1 MPAAL
6 QIHAYAEDTANM
18 TTAAAALSP
27 RYGSLFPPTVIM
39 AGDADKIVSYRQ
51 AQRLHG
57 EVAGSHLD
65 IWPGASHMIHHLD
78 PGRFV
83 AASMNKSDALA
94 FCRIINQKE
103 LRHGSKHAQLL

>member
-1 MPAAL
+1 
-6 QIHAYAEDTANM
+6 M

-27 RYGSLFPPTVIM
+27 RYGTLFPPTVIM

-51 AQRLHG
+51 AQRLQG

-65 IWPGASHMIHHLD
+65 IWSGASHMIHHLD

-83 AASMNKSDALA
+83 RGIDIAA
-94 FCRIINQKE
+94 E
-103 LRHGSKHAQLL
+103 HANVGVAAEQI